1 VLPIALAERPDCRYD
16 ALAMQPVLEL
26 VAGARPNFMK
36 IAPILRELMAR
47 PGPFLPRVVHTG
59 QHYDASMSDVFF
71 SELGIPQPDVHLGV
85 GSGTHGVQTARILAA
100 YEQHLLGADPCPAGV
115 VVVGDVNSTMACT
128 LAAVKLGIPVAHV
141 EAGLRSFD
149 RTMPEE
155 INRIVTD
162 ALAALLLV
170 SEPSG
175 QANLLHEGISPGK
188 IKLVGNVMIDTLV
201 NELRAARELAMRQR
215 LGYASPYAFVTL
227 HRPSNVDD
235 RGRLADLVGVL
246 ERLGQLLGVVFPV
259 HPRTRG
265 RLGEFGL
272 LGRLESAAGVSLL
285 GPLGYRESLGL
296 MAEASVVITDSGG
309 IQEETAFLAVPC
321 LTVRPN
327 TERPITVDQGTSTLV
342 GDDLGRIEPLVR
354 DILGGR
360 YKRGGAIP
368 LWDGHA
374 AERIVSELTAAW
386 A

>member
-1 VLPIALAERPDCRYD
+1 V
-16 ALAMQPVLEL
+16 QPVLEL

-36 IAPILRELMAR
+36 IAPILRELVGRA
-47 PGPFLPRVVHTG
+47 GPWLPRVIHTG

-85 GSGTHGVQTARILAA
+85 GSGTHGAQTGRILAA
-100 YEQHLLGADPCPAGV
+100 YEQHLLEADPRPVGV

-128 LAAVKLGIPVAHV
+128 LGAVKLGIPVAHV

-162 ALAALLLV
+162 ALADLLLV

-175 QANLLHEGISPGK
+175 EANLLREGISPGK
-188 IKLVGNVMIDTLV
+188 IKLVGNVMIDSLT
-201 NELRAARELAMRQR
+201 NELRVARELGMRER
-215 LGYASPYAFVTL
+215 LGYAGPYAFVTL
-227 HRPSNVDD
+227 HRPSNVDEP
-235 RGRLADLVGVL
+235 GRLAELVGLL
-246 ERLGQLLGVVFPV
+246 ERLGELVGVVFPV

-265 RLGEFGL
+265 RLEQFGL
-272 LGRLESAAGVSLL
+272 FGRLESAAGVSLL

-296 MAEASVVITDSGG
+296 MAEATVVITDSGG
-309 IQEETAFLAVPC
+309 IQEETAFLRVPC

-327 TERPITVDQGTSTLV
+327 TERPITIERGTSTLV
-342 GDDLGRIEPLVR
+342 GNDIGKIEPLVG
-354 DILGGR
+354 DVLAGR
-360 YKRGGAIP
+360 YKRGGTIP

-374 AERIVSELTAAW
+374 AERIVTELITAW
-386 A
+386 APQAAGPSS

>member
-1 VLPIALAERPDCRYD
+1 VLPIALAVRPDCRYD
-16 ALAMQPVLEL
+16 ALGMQSVLEL

-36 IAPILRELMAR
+36 VAPILRELMAR

-85 GSGTHGVQTARILAA
+85 GSGTHGAQTARILAA
-100 YEQHLLGADPCPAGV
+100 YEEHLLRADPRPAGV

-162 ALAALLLV
+162 ALVDLLLV

-175 QANLLHEGISPGK
+175 QTNLLHEGISPGK

-201 NELRAARELAMRQR
+201 SELKAARELAVRQR

-235 RGRLADLVGVL
+235 PGRLAELVGLL
-246 ERLGQLLGVVFPV
+246 ERLGQSLGVVFPV
-259 HPRTRG
+259 HPRTRVRLEEFGLFG
-265 RLGEFGL
+265 RLG
-272 LGRLESAAGVSLL
+272 RAAGVSLL

-342 GDDLGRIEPLVR
+342 GDDLGKIEPLVR

-360 YKRGGAIP
+360 YKCGGTIP

-374 AERIVSELTAAW
+374 AERIVSELIAAW